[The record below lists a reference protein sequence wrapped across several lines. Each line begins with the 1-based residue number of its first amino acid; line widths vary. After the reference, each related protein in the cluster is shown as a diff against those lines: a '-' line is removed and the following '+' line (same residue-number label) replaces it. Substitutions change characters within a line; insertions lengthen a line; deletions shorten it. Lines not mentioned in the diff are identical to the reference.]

1 MHTAPSTTE
10 SNAEVAALRARVAQL
25 EDQLSHSQG
34 FLGGLESAASSVRQY
49 LPELGIG
56 VAVFSAGTLEPRFL
70 SFTAEKILGSSRDE
84 LTTEPELWLEAIDP
98 QDRPEV
104 RRAMLD
110 TAGPQP
116 RELTFR
122 VRRAEEVRWARA
134 QITAAPAGFVM
145 VSLEDVTERL
155 LAEHALRTSEAQ
167 YRKIVETAFEGIVQV
182 DANFRITYVNRRM
195 AEMINMPAEEMVGRG
210 VFDFLPKAQRHEAD
224 TLIERRRQGVTETY
238 QMLVPS
244 RAGGPRVLQVSTEPL
259 FDEAGLFAGSLGMV
273 SDLTDQTRAEL
284 AVRASQQRFRALAI
298 HSPTGIF
305 QCDAQ
310 AQCLFI
316 NQRFAEIAGIPPEGT
331 ADWAW
336 LRTLHPQDRDAT
348 VAAWRAAVKSEGEF
362 NHEFRF
368 LHACGNVRWV
378 WGTAIPLRD
387 EAGHVI
393 NYLGNVLDITERKR
407 AEESLRASELRFRLL
422 SGCSPVGIFL
432 TDQRG
437 DVVYVNPKYQA
448 IAGAS
453 AHELMGRGFLK
464 TIHPDDRAAAA
475 ANWKSLGTS
484 PGPHDAV
491 RRYLHPDGSCRW
503 VHVRSSPL
511 ISTQGMMIGRVGT
524 VEDIT
529 ERRQVED
536 QLRQSEE
543 RYRLLAEHSTDMISK
558 HSPEGTYLYVSPASR
573 SLFGFEPEELLG
585 THPIDYVH
593 PDDVTA
599 AWQGY
604 AAIAERPRVG
614 TVAARARRKDGS
626 YVWVETLAKTL
637 PDDDPHGP
645 GTIIAVTRDITAR
658 KRAEDMLHESEKLAA
673 AGRLAARIA
682 HEINNPLAGIRNSF
696 LLIEDAIPRHHP
708 YFSYLVRIEKEI
720 DRIAR
725 IVRRMFD
732 LYRPEQ
738 VQRQSIELDDTIRDV
753 VALLDSIAA
762 THDVRLVVQGADAS
776 GKLRLPEDSIRQVL
790 YNVVVNAI
798 EASPRGGTV
807 RIQSARRDSAI
818 EISVADDGPGISPEL
833 RSQIYEPF
841 FTTKEQ
847 TSTGGLG
854 LGLPIS
860 RGIIEA
866 LQGTLRCESRQPH
879 GTVFHFTIP
888 LNNDLRE
895 AEHVH

>member
-1 MHTAPSTTE
+1 MPTAPSTTE
-10 SNAEVAALRARVAQL
+10 SNAELLALRARVAQL
-25 EDQLSHSQG
+25 ETELSRRQE
-34 FLGGLESAASSVRQY
+34 FLGGLQSAESSVRQY
-49 LPELGIG
+49 LRGLGIG
-56 VAVFSAGTLEPRFL
+56 VGVFVAGTLEPRFL
-70 SFTAEKILGSSRDE
+70 SFTAEKVLGHSRDHVAA
-84 LTTEPELWLEAIDP
+84 EPDRWMCSIDP
-98 QDRPEV
+98 QDLPHV
-104 RRAMLD
+104 RREMLESAD
-110 TAGPQP
+110 SEP

-122 VRRAEEVRWARA
+122 VRHGQQVRWVRTH
-134 QITAAPAGFVM
+134 ISAAPPGFVM
-145 VSLEDVTERL
+145 VSFEDVTERI
-155 LAEHALRTSEAQ
+155 LAEQSLRASEAQ
-167 YRKIVETAFEGIVQV
+167 YRKIVETAFEGVVQV
-182 DANFRITYVNRRM
+182 NADFRITFVNGRM
-195 AEMINMPAEEMVGRG
+195 AEMMNMVPEEMIGRG

-224 TLIERRRQGVTETY
+224 TLMQRRRQGVKETY

-244 RAGGPRVLQVSTEPL
+244 RTGGARVLQISTEPL
-259 FDEAGLFAGSLGMV
+259 FDEDGAFGGSLGMV

-284 AVRASQQRFRALAI
+284 AVRASQQRFRALAV

-310 AQCLFI
+310 AQCMFI
-316 NQRFAEIAGIPPEGT
+316 NRRFATIAGVPTDAG

-336 LRTLHPQDRDAT
+336 LRTLHPQDREAT
-348 VAAWRAAVKSEGEF
+348 VAAWRAAVQCEGEF
-362 NHEFRF
+362 KHEFRF
-368 LHACGNVRWV
+368 LHGNGTVRWV
-378 WGTAIPLRD
+378 WGSAIPLRD
-387 EAGHVI
+387 EADRVT
-393 NYLGNVLDITERKR
+393 NYLGNVLDITERKQ
-407 AEESLRASELRFRLL
+407 AEESLRASEQRFRLL
-422 SGCSPVGIFL
+422 SSCSPVGIFL

-437 DVVYVNPKYQA
+437 DVVYVNPRYQA
-448 IAGAS
+448 IAGAP
-453 AHELMGRGFLK
+453 AHELMGQGFLNAL
-464 TIHPDDRAAAA
+464 HPDDRNAAATQWE
-475 ANWKSLGTS
+475 NVGTS
-484 PGPHDAV
+484 TGPHNTE
-491 RRYLHPDGSCRW
+491 RRFLHPDGDCRW

-511 ISTQGMMIGRVGT
+511 ISTQGMMVGRVGT

-529 ERRQVED
+529 EQRKIED

-558 HSPEGTYLYVSPASR
+558 HSPDGAYLYVSPASR
-573 SLFGFEPEELLG
+573 SLFGFEPEELIG
-585 THPIDYVH
+585 THPFDYVH
-593 PDDVTA
+593 PDDISA

-604 AAIAERPRVG
+604 AAIAQRPRVG
-614 TVAARARRKDGS
+614 IVAARVRRKDGS
-626 YVWVETLAKTL
+626 YVWVESLAKTL

-645 GTIIAVTRDITAR
+645 GMIIAVTRDITAR

-738 VQRQSIELDDTIRDV
+738 VQRQSIELDETIRDV

-762 THDVRLVVQGADAS
+762 AREVRLTVEPIGTA
-776 GKLRLPEDSIRQVL
+776 GKLPLPEDSIRQVL

-807 RIQSARRDSAI
+807 RIQSARLPESV
-818 EISVADDGPGISPEL
+818 EISVADDGPGISSEL
-833 RSQIYEPF
+833 QSQIYEPF

-847 TSTGGLG
+847 TNTGGLG

-866 LQGTLRCESRQPH
+866 LQGTLQFESQQPQ
-879 GTVFHFTIP
+879 GTVFRFTIP
-888 LNNDLRE
+888 LHIDPSGTDY
-895 AEHVH
+895 VS